1 MLSDTDVIEGPSTM
15 ECIGTKEKGC
25 TAHRFAY
32 GPNRRASSREPEGW
46 HAASRGLLPSASS
59 VPCKGAVYPRAYFLT
74 LSMSYS
80 GAGRRARPPCG
91 PGASP
96 HASRRA
102 RLEPLLRDLVISR
115 YRGCRPDAMDRC
127 LGQSRL
133 LRKTAYTWTE
143 THNIHE

>member
-115 YRGCRPDAMDRC
+115 YRGKPFDLLMTGELSIVAKTLRPFCESYFRID
-127 LGQSRL
+127 
-133 LRKTAYTWTE
+133 E
-143 THNIHE
+143 